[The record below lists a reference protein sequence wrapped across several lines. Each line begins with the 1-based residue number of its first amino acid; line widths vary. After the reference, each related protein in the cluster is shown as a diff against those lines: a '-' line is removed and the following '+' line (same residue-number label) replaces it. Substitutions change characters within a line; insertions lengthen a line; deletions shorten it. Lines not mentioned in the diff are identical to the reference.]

1 MVRVCV
7 CVLRLTRIRR
17 KGALGDGTHGCY
29 CWVSGVGYYGETGQ
43 GV

>member
-1 MVRVCV
+1 MERVCV

-17 KGALGDGTHGCY
+17 EGTLGDGTHGCL
-29 CWVSGVGYYGETGQ
+29 VSGVGYYGETVQ